1 MTKYHRIGGLNK
13 ISSQFW
19 RLEAQDKSAGRG
31 GFSWG
36 LSPWL
41 TNSCR
46 LAVFSHGLSLVCSQL
61 WYLSVYTD
69 FLCLPVRLA
78 FPGGSAGKESTRNV
92 GNLGLIPGLGRSSG
106 GGSGNPLQYSCLEN
120 FMDRGPWQAIVH
132 GVEKSQTRLSDKQQ
146 QIWNML
152 LKKSREITPE
162 RIKRWSQSK
171 NNAQLWMLLV
181 MEVTSNAA
189 KGNIA

>member
-19 RLEAQDKSAGRG
+19 RLEVQDKSAGRG

-36 LSPWL
+36 LAPWL
-41 TNSCR
+41 TNSCH

-92 GNLGLIPGLGRSSG
+92 GNLGLIPGLGRSPG
-106 GGSGNPLQYSCLEN
+106 EGKGYTIQYSGLEN
-120 FMDRGPWQAIVH
+120 SMDCIVH
-132 GVEKSQTRLSDKQQ
+132 GVT
-146 QIWNML
+146 
-152 LKKSREITPE
+152 KSRTQRSDLHSPVRLDYHSKDLILIFLFQVSISKYNYVLIT
-162 RIKRWSQSK
+162 
-171 NNAQLWMLLV
+171 
-181 MEVTSNAA
+181 
-189 KGNIA
+189 GD